1 VILQDFHSHQSSLD
15 ESSGY
20 TLAGSFTRDLTA
32 SKVWL
37 LTELERIQPDYSTIY
52 LLGSW
57 YGNLAL
63 YLTLEQR
70 IQADKIILV
79 EKNQEFLDTSKK
91 LLSMAGADNTEYML
105 KDANKLDYRQLGDR
119 GCVINTSLTDMQGRS
134 WFLNIPDGTLV
145 VMQGRDHDPNR
156 SFESTQDIVDR
167 FPLSQILYH
176 GSIKLRDPE
185 TEYTRYMI
193 IGRK

>member
-1 VILQDFHSHQSSLD
+1 MILQDFLTHQSSLD

-37 LTELERIQPDYSTIY
+37 LAELERIQSDYSTVYI
-52 LLGSW
+52 LGSW

-105 KDANKLDYRQLGDR
+105 KDSNQLDYRQLGDR
-119 GCVINTSLTDMQGRS
+119 GCVINTSLTDMPGRS
-134 WFLNIPDGTLV
+134 WFLNIPNGTLV
-145 VMQGRDHDPNR
+145 AMQARDYDPNKN
-156 SFESTQDIVDR
+156 FNSTQDIVDR
-167 FPLSQILYH
+167 FPLSKVLYH
-176 GSIKLRDPE
+176 GKMGLKDPE
-185 TEYTRYMI
+185 TEYTRYMV